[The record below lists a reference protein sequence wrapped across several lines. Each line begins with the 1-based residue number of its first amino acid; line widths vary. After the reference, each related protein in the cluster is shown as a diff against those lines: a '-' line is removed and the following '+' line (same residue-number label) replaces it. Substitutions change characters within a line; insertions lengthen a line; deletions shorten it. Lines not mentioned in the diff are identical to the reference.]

1 MLLTAI
7 GTVILDHPTAF
18 ALSAVCLEY
27 CTTIG
32 KYTEVL
38 YTVQHGPAAA
48 APPPRPLK
56 GRCAAELLHD
66 GLYGRGLTQ

>member
-66 GLYGRGLTQ
+66 GLCGRGLTQ